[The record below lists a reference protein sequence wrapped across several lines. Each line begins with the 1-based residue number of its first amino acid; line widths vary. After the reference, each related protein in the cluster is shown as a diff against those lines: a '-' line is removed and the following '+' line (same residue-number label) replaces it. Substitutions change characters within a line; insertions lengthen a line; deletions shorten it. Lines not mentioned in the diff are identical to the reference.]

1 MQSAVKLLF
10 LTLGYF
16 HYSSGLPDDISRT
29 STITIS
35 YSFFQQQVREISEK
49 GKNLLDIPKWHM
61 IFRLYDLLITCKF
74 CLDLNSFGLCGQ
86 PELSSYPIA
95 QGR

>member
-16 HYSSGLPDDISRT
+16 HYSSGFPADISRA

-35 YSFFQQQVREISEK
+35 CSFQQQMREISEK

-61 IFRLYDLLITCKF
+61 IFRLYHLLITQILPGPKF
-74 CLDLNSFGLCGQ
+74 LLFVW
-86 PELSSYPIA
+86 A
-95 QGR
+95 T